1 MAYGLRIKD
10 ANGATILTF
19 TNKITRLMWKSSHTS
34 SAGNSGALSSLDGI
48 LTGDFAVPV
57 NADLTKTALIVS
69 RNGNIISW
77 TPYIFNV
84 YLTTGTCVV
93 FSFAYT

>member
-1 MAYGLRIKD
+1 MVYGLRIKD

-34 SAGNSGALSSLDGI
+34 SAGNSGALSNLDGI

-69 RNGNIISW
+69 RNGNTISW